1 MNKTLV
7 IYYSKYGH
15 TKQYAQW
22 LAEDLNADICTGKD
36 LKSNMLNNYST
47 VLFGSSL
54 YAGTNK
60 AAQLLVKHFEHIK
73 DKKVVLFTCGLAD
86 VSKESGIAF
95 INKTLDKVITPEI
108 RSKIKIFHV
117 RGGVDYDHLSFL
129 HKIMMKLPYSQIR
142 KKPESEWTDEDRD
155 ILSTYKQK
163 IDFTDKKMLE
173 PIIQYC
179 LTN

>member
-1 MNKTLV
+1 MGKTLV

-15 TKQYAQW
+15 TKRYAQW
-22 LAEDLNADICTGKD
+22 LAEDLKADICIGKN

-47 VLFGSSL
+47 LIFGSSL

-60 AAQLLVKHFEHIK
+60 AAQLLVKHFELIK
-73 DKKVVLFTCGLAD
+73 DKKAALFTCGLAD
-86 VSKESGIAF
+86 VSSESNIIS
-95 INKTLDKVITPEI
+95 INKALDKVITPKI

-129 HKIMMKLPYSQIR
+129 HKIMLKWLYSQLS
-142 KKPESEWTDEDRD
+142 KKPDSELTDENRD
-155 ILSTYKQK
+155 FLATYGQK
-163 IDFTDKKMLE
+163 IDFSDKKMIE

-179 LTN
+179 LTK